1 MAIIDDKYVFESTGF
16 DYVNPKAEVVIVGI
30 TPGNS
35 QLKGDR
41 VGLSPRE
48 VKRMNAFA
56 GGMRR
61 NLIHMLDYIGV
72 NQLLGIE
79 TCKSL
84 WEEDFD
90 RVEMTS
96 LLKEA
101 TYELKKDGTKEMF
114 RHAEK
119 IAKSEKLTKML
130 EEGFLED
137 CKSYNN
143 AVLFVACGSGVYDEL
158 KRLQSEKK
166 IQGDVVGIAHPSGA
180 NMKYI
185 PCYLGNKEPSN
196 QSLQKYVDKAKEAK
210 AIVESL
216 CQ

>member
-1 MAIIDDKYVFESTGF
+1 MSSIDEKIIFEPTGF
-16 DYVNPKAEVVIVGI
+16 GYQNTRAKVVIVGI

-35 QLKGDR
+35 QLDGKRDGM
-41 VGLSPRE
+41 SPRE
-48 VKRMNAFA
+48 IKRTYAFA
-56 GGMRR
+56 GNMRP
-61 NLIHMLDYIGV
+61 NLIKMLDYIGV
-72 NQLLGIE
+72 NRFLGIE
-79 TCKSL
+79 SCSSL
-84 WEEDFD
+84 WDEDFD
-90 RVEMTS
+90 KVDMTS

-101 TYELKKDGTKEMF
+101 TYELKKDGSRMMF
-114 RHAEK
+114 KDVKK

-143 AVLFVACGSGVYDEL
+143 AVLFVACGPGVYNVL
-158 KRLQSEKK
+158 KRLQREKK

-180 NMKYI
+180 NTGRI
-185 PCYLGNKEPSN
+185 QCYLGNVEPKD
-196 QSLQKYVDKAKEAK
+196 QSYKWCMERAREAK

>member
-1 MAIIDDKYVFESTGF
+1 MTKSDDKFVFEPTGF

-61 NLIHMLDYIGV
+61 NLVHMLDYIGV

-101 TYELKKDGTKEMF
+101 TYELMKDGTKEMF

-143 AVLFVACGSGVYDEL
+143 AVLFVACGSGVYNEL

-180 NMKYI
+180 NTGRI
-185 PCYLGNKEPSN
+185 QCYLGKVEPKE
-196 QSLQKYVDKAKEAK
+196 QSYQWCMERAREAK

>member
-1 MAIIDDKYVFESTGF
+1 MANIDDKYVFEPTGF
-16 DYVNPKAEVVIVGI
+16 NYVNPKAEVVIVGI

-143 AVLFVACGSGVYDEL
+143 AVLFVACGSGVYDVL
-158 KRLQSEKK
+158 KKLQSEKK
-166 IQGDVVGIAHPSGA
+166 IQGNVVGIAHPSGA
-180 NMKYI
+180 NTGRI
-185 PCYLGNKEPSN
+185 QCYLGKVIPKD
-196 QSLQKYVDKAKEAK
+196 QSYQWCMERAKEAK
-210 AIVESL
+210 QRIMTL
-216 CQ
+216 